1 MPAWRCTAEAL
12 QHGSSSKA
20 MNSAAHPGHT
30 QGEATKGLETR
41 GLSKQFGGIYAVRD
55 VSIRIGDG
63 EIVGL
68 IGPNGAGKTS
78 LMNLISG
85 VLRCDSGEILVD
97 GDNVEGLS
105 TARRAQRGIA
115 RTFQNIRVFT
125 HLDVRQNVQVAHTTA
140 LRHRGGDDGGDTI
153 EAILEELGLAR
164 HAGQRAGT
172 LPYGT
177 QRRLEI
183 ARALALRP
191 RVLMLDEPAAGMNEQ
206 ETQALMASIRALSRR
221 HRLGVVVID
230 HDLRFIM
237 QLCERIYVMHMG
249 EIIAHDAPEAIR
261 RDPEVQEVYLGGR
274 RG

>member
-1 MPAWRCTAEAL
+1 MTPALR
-12 QHGSSSKA
+12 HGRSSKA
-20 MNSAAHPGHT
+20 MNSAAHPG
-30 QGEATKGLETR
+30 QFDGAAPKGLETR
-41 GLSKQFGGIYAVRD
+41 GVSKQFGGIYAVRD

-97 GDNVEGLS
+97 GENVERLP

-140 LRHRGGDDGGDTI
+140 LRHRGGETGGDSI
-153 EAILEELGLAR
+153 EAILDELGLAR
-164 HAGQRAGT
+164 HADQRAGT

-206 ETQALMASIRALSRR
+206 ETEALMASIRALSRR

-249 EIIAHDAPEAIR
+249 QIIAHDAPEAIR
-261 RDPEVQEVYLGGR
+261 RNPEVQEVYLGGR